1 MHILTFCLERHNAR
15 RVQVNSRPAAEGGRH
30 GSTTSPDFVE
40 SPVVQRL
47 NISDRIISP
56 LTAALSS
63 RNVRA
68 ILSFRA
74 WGLAFVLNPCP
85 TRRAW
90 GFDGSAAHEPAVA
103 LRNGTVCVSIDRL
116 SSIGP

>member
-85 TRRAW
+85 RAELRTL
-90 GFDGSAAHEPAVA
+90 SALRCLSVSVHRTHEPAVA
-103 LRNGTVCVSIDRL
+103 LRDRL